1 MLFNYRWYIDC
12 RVDKV
17 CFLTS
22 EVELGA
28 GAERVDYVDD
38 QAVCGGA
45 EGQGAGG
52 HQQSDHVEQVGQVS
66 GHVQRVVE
74 GQHEHVTGQDGD
86 VIPHQVLLQGG
97 RGRQARLV
105 DDLTHSAN
113 HLVRG
118 CVEIASHYEALEGRV
133 SDMISY
139 TLCWT
144 ICFTS

>member
-1 MLFNYRWYIDC
+1 MCGL
-12 RVDKV
+12 
-17 CFLTS
+17 LTT

-28 GAERVDYVDD
+28 GTEGVDYVDD

-97 RGRQARLV
+97 RGRQTRLI
-105 DDLTHSAN
+105 DDLTHADD
-113 HLVRG
+113 HLPDRHG
-118 CVEIASHYEALEGRV
+118 SGHGSGLRLHQRSG
-133 SDMISY
+133 
-139 TLCWT
+139 TLPN
-144 ICFTS
+144 FTSYLLSLPSTQGKNIIMTQDSHVT